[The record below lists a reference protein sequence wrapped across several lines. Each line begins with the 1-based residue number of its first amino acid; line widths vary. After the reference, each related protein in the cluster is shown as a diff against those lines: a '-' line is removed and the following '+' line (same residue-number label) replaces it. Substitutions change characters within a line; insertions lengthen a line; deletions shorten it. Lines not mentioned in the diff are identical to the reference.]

1 MKLFYIL
8 LPTIFLFSYDAKPK
22 FDIQLPEGYVI
33 ETTSDE
39 YNLLT
44 ASKYIDDEI
53 VGMIEIRY
61 SDDWSFS
68 TFSNHTY
75 MAQVMEG
82 NDLEQASAMMFDNF
96 KVILKEQ
103 SYLNGVG
110 DCVSVIYSGDYY
122 SNGVRVTN
130 TVFQFIKNKQLFT
143 LTGSA
148 FPETFSSE
156 YKSFLK
162 SFDTFKL

>member
-1 MKLFYIL
+1 MNLFHLL
-8 LPTIFLFSYDAKPK
+8 LPAIFIFSSDAKPK
-22 FDIQLPEGYVI
+22 FDILLPEGYVI

-39 YNLLT
+39 YNLLS

-68 TFSNHTY
+68 TFSNQTY

-122 SNGVRVTN
+122 ANGVRVTN
-130 TVFQFIKNKQLFT
+130 AVFQFVKNDQLFT
-143 LTGSA
+143 LTGSS